1 VTIGVTR
8 DKKPLSLKATLEPR
22 RQQLRHRTIVG
33 RPA

>member
-8 DKKPLSLKATLEPR
+8 DKKPVSLKATLEPR
-22 RQQLRHRTIVG
+22 KAPSRRTVIVG